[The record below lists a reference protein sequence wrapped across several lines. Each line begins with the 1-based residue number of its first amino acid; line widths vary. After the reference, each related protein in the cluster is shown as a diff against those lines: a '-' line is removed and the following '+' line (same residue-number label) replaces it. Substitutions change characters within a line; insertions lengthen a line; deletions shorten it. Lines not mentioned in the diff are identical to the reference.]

1 MPDTSLG
8 LKYTFLSKIE
18 QDPSLHEAYRP
29 KGKKT

>member
-1 MPDTSLG
+1 MAGTSLG
-8 LKYTFLSKIE
+8 LKYTFLRKIK